1 MRNRRASAIAMLLS
15 GVVILAV
22 GCRRPAYQ
30 DLYVQ
35 NMSAEI
41 RELEDIIYEY
51 DHEYRKLELELEQ
64 LDRENQF
71 LKQQQMNLRGKSDR
85 GTQERSAQEGSAP
98 SKLKSVT
105 PKSEIKSEATDEN
118 AIGTGKS
125 WQGRDAGQG
134 AVNQEKSGTEKSGTE
149 KSNAE
154 KSDKGRKSSKTD
166 ELELPPITI
175 PDEPPAGMESK
186 VPADKPQEKSILPD
200 AGSGEEQSTPLNK
213 LESSTGSEPPAL
225 RLPPASANPSQA
237 PKDLPSLLPPPVTSQ
252 SQPGKLIPDNS
263 PNELPKPTLLE
274 PPSID
279 LGQPATG
286 PSGASGEIPGK
297 IELPK
302 KPANEKSLELLPPPG
317 NGAMEIELGRLP
329 KLSTNKANNKNQA
342 SVGAGSGVKSMPSG
356 EGGVITASAL
366 VPVERS
372 AMSLSSDFVRP
383 LDQRMTEIA
392 FVRPF
397 SVSLDLDGEPG
408 DDGIRLVLQ
417 PRNAAGEFLEQPAT
431 LTVSAIDPDL
441 RDDSARLGIWKFT
454 SQQVE
459 ESMRRVGVA
468 KGIHLDLSLSTK
480 MPSAKRVV
488 IFVRYETADGRR
500 LEASHEYYLSAPGE
514 LEAKWLPRAGSRVA
528 DAEQEKV
535 IER

>member
-1 MRNRRASAIAMLLS
+1 MTNRRASAIAMLLS
-15 GVVILAV
+15 GIVILAV

-64 LDRENQF
+64 LDRENQY
-71 LKQQQMNLRGKSDR
+71 LKQQQMNLRGKS
-85 GTQERSAQEGSAP
+85 ERSSVEGSGP
-98 SKLKSVT
+98 SKLKSAT
-105 PKSEIKSEATDEN
+105 PKSELKSEAADDN

-125 WQGRDAGQG
+125 WQGREAEQGSAGQ
-134 AVNQEKSGTEKSGTE
+134 EKADQGKGREKTSQGKE
-149 KSNAE
+149 ASKSN
-154 KSDKGRKSSKTD
+154 

-175 PDEPPAGMESK
+175 PDEPGVEMESK
-186 VPADKPQEKSILPD
+186 VPAGKPQEKSILPKPE
-200 AGSGEEQSTPLNK
+200 STEEQSTPLNK
-213 LESSTGSEPPAL
+213 LEPTTGLEPPAL
-225 RLPPASANPSQA
+225 KLPPANANPSQA
-237 PKDLPSLLPPPVTSQ
+237 PKELPSLLPPPATTK
-252 SQPGKLIPDNS
+252 SQPGELIPDKS
-263 PNELPKPTLLE
+263 SNELPKPALLE

-297 IELPK
+297 IEMPK
-302 KPANEKSLELLPPPG
+302 KSAPEKSLELLPPPS

-329 KLSTNKANNKNQA
+329 RVSANQSIEKDGLNAKAKNGTVSA
-342 SVGAGSGVKSMPSG
+342 SGVA
-356 EGGVITASAL
+356 GGVITASAL

-372 AMSLSSDFVRP
+372 AMSLPSDFVRP

-417 PRNAAGEFLEQPAT
+417 PRNAAGEFLEQTAS
-431 LTVSAIDPDL
+431 LSVSAIDPDV
-441 RDDSARLGIWKFT
+441 RDDSARLGIWRFT
-454 SQQVE
+454 PQQVE
-459 ESMRRVGVA
+459 ESMRRTGVA

-488 IFVRYETADGRR
+488 IFVRYETVDGRR
-500 LEASHEYYLSAPGE
+500 MEASHEYYLSSPGE
-514 LEAKWLPRAGSRVA
+514 LEAKWLPRAGSRAVEL
-528 DAEQEKV
+528 DQEKS
-535 IER
+535 IQR

>member
-1 MRNRRASAIAMLLS
+1 MRNRRASAIAMLLCS
-15 GVVILAV
+15 VVILAV

-85 GTQERSAQEGSAP
+85 GYPEGYGP
-98 SKLKSVT
+98 GKLKSLA
-105 PKSEIKSEATDEN
+105 PKSEIKSEATDDN

-134 AVNQEKSGTEKSGTE
+134 AASPEKSGTEKSGTE
-149 KSNAE
+149 KSV
-154 KSDKGRKSSKTD
+154 KRKESSKTD

-175 PDEPPAGMESK
+175 PEEPTAEMESM
-186 VPADKPQEKSILPD
+186 VPADKSQEKSILPD
-200 AGSGEEQSTPLNK
+200 ASSGQEQSTPLNK
-213 LESSTGSEPPAL
+213 LEPSKGLEPPAL
-225 RLPPASANPSQA
+225 KLPPANTNPSQA
-237 PKDLPSLLPPPVTSQ
+237 PKELPSLLPPPVSSQ
-252 SQPGKLIPDNS
+252 SQPGALTPEKS
-263 PNELPKPTLLE
+263 TTELTKPTLLE

-279 LGQPATG
+279 LGQPTTG
-286 PSGASGEIPGK
+286 PTGEIPGK
-297 IELPK
+297 IELPN
-302 KPANEKSLELLPPPG
+302 KPVTEKSLDLLPPPG

-329 KLSTNKANNKNQA
+329 KVSSSRAKDKDQGSFGT
-342 SVGAGSGVKSMPSG
+342 GSGLGGGPKAES
-356 EGGVITASAL
+356 GVITASAIA
-366 VPVERS
+366 PVER
-372 AMSLSSDFVRP
+372 ATLGLSSDFVRP

-397 SVSLDLDGEPG
+397 SVSLDLDVEPG

-417 PRNAAGEFLEQPAT
+417 PRNAAGEFLEQTAT
-431 LTVSAIDPDL
+431 LSVSAIDPDL
-441 RDDSARLGIWKFT
+441 RDDSARLGLWRFT
-454 SQQVE
+454 PQQVE

-468 KGIHLDLSLSTK
+468 KGIHLDLSLSAK

-514 LEAKWLPRAGSRVA
+514 LEAKWLPRAGSRAA
-528 DAEQEKV
+528 DSEQEEV
-535 IER
+535 IQR

>member
-15 GVVILAV
+15 SVVILAI

-85 GTQERSAQEGSAP
+85 SAQEGSGP
-98 SKLKSVT
+98 SKLKSVA

-134 AVNQEKSGTEKSGTE
+134 ATNQEKSSNEKSGTEKSGTDKSNAE

-154 KSDKGRKSSKTD
+154 KSDKGRKSPKTD

-175 PDEPPAGMESK
+175 PDEPAAEMESN

-213 LESSTGSEPPAL
+213 LEPSTASEPPGL
-225 RLPPASANPSQA
+225 KLPSGSANPSQA
-237 PKDLPSLLPPPVTSQ
+237 PKELPSLLPPPIKST
-252 SQPGKLIPDNS
+252 
-263 PNELPKPTLLE
+263 NELPKPTLLE

-279 LGQPATG
+279 LGQPAKG
-286 PSGASGEIPGK
+286 SSGEIPGK
-297 IELPK
+297 IDLPK
-302 KPANEKSLELLPPPG
+302 KPEAEKSLELLPPPS

-329 KLSTNKANNKNQA
+329 KVSSNRANNKVEG
-342 SVGAGSGVKSMPSG
+342 SVGTGSGMRKMPTG
-356 EGGVITASAL
+356 ESGVITASAN

-372 AMSLSSDFVRP
+372 AMSLASDFVKP

-397 SVSLDLDGEPG
+397 SVSLDLDGEAG

-431 LTVSAIDPDL
+431 LSVSAIDPDL
-441 RDDSARLGIWKFT
+441 RDDSARLGIWRFT
-454 SQQVE
+454 PQQVE
-459 ESMRRVGVA
+459 ESMRRAGVA

-500 LEASHEYYLSAPGE
+500 LEASHEYYLSSPGE
-514 LEAKWLPRAGSRVA
+514 LEAKWLPRAGSRAA
-528 DAEQEKV
+528 DLEQERV
-535 IER
+535 IPR

>member
-15 GVVILAV
+15 SIVILAV

-85 GTQERSAQEGSAP
+85 GAEERSGP
-98 SKLKSVT
+98 SKLKGVA

-134 AVNQEKSGTEKSGTE
+134 SANQEKTGTEKTGTE
-149 KSNAE
+149 KTGTE
-154 KSDKGRKSSKTD
+154 KTDKGRKSSKTD

-175 PDEPPAGMESK
+175 PDEPTVEMDSK

-213 LESSTGSEPPAL
+213 LEPSTGSEPPAL
-225 RLPPASANPSQA
+225 KLPPASGNPSPA
-237 PKDLPSLLPPPVTSQ
+237 PKELPSLLPPPIKST
-252 SQPGKLIPDNS
+252 
-263 PNELPKPTLLE
+263 NELPKPTLLE

-286 PSGASGEIPGK
+286 PSGVTSEIPGK

-302 KPANEKSLELLPPPG
+302 KPAADKSLELLPPPG

-329 KLSTNKANNKNQA
+329 KISSNSANNKNEE
-342 SVGAGSGVKSMPSG
+342 SVGRGSGVREKQNSES
-356 EGGVITASAL
+356 GVITASAL

-372 AMSLSSDFVRP
+372 VTSLASDFVRP

-397 SVSLDLDGEPG
+397 SVSLDLDGEAG

-431 LTVSAIDPDL
+431 LSVSAIDPDL
-441 RDDSARLGIWKFT
+441 RDDSARLGIWRFT
-454 SQQVE
+454 PQQVE

-514 LEAKWLPRAGSRVA
+514 LEAKWLPRAGSRAA
-528 DAEQEKV
+528 DSEQEQV
-535 IER
+535 IQR